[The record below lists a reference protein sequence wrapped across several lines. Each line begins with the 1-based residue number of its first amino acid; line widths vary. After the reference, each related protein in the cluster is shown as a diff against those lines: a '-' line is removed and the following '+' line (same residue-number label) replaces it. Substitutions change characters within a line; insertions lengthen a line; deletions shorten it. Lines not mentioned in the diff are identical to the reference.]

1 MKGGQILSLSLSS
14 MSMSTPSC
22 HIARNTTHF
31 ARLVAIYV
39 FLAAITWAVFGQA
52 IGHQFI
58 RYDDQNYVYENP
70 EISAG
75 LTLHGIGDAFLHT
88 HARNWH
94 PLTTISHMLDCQLF
108 GLNPAGHHLTNV
120 LLHTATVLLLFSV
133 LHAMTGAAWRSAFV
147 AAVFA
152 IHPLRA
158 ESVAWVAER
167 KDVLSAFFFML
178 TLGAYVR
185 YTRGA
190 LLRHYLLTVLFFA
203 LGLMSKSMLV
213 TTPFLLLLI
222 DYWPLSRFRAECT
235 GQPGDKVQN
244 RNLGVGPRRLIFEKI
259 PLLVLSISAAIVT
272 LIAQR
277 QTVVYGEELSLRWRI
292 GNAFFSYVAYIGQ
305 MVWPVKLAVFY
316 PLSADR
322 LPAWEILLAIL
333 MIGGMTV
340 TVILLRKTKPYLFT
354 GWLWYVIG
362 LLPVIGLV
370 QVGLQGRADRYT
382 YLPQI
387 GLGIAVTWAV
397 VDYSRSATSRKIMA
411 SLAVGI
417 IALLAW
423 RGWMQT
429 SYWTDTASIW
439 KHALAV
445 TVDNDVA
452 HYNLAA
458 LAMERG
464 DLNDAI
470 LHYQK
475 ALEANPENKESHHQ
489 VSSALVHNNLGNALA
504 RAGLLDDAIVQYRT
518 AVGLRGDFADAH
530 SNLAAML
537 AKKDRLVE
545 ATAEYELALAIPPE
559 DAAAHL
565 RLAPLLLLTGREND
579 AIVHYRRALELMP
592 ESVSILNTLAWI
604 LATSPEP
611 ARRKGEEAVQFA
623 EKANRLTDGTNAPV
637 LRTLAA
643 SYAQAGRFSEAVVTA
658 QRAILLAQDPA
669 LGRALAQEAERYQA
683 AANGRVGKKTESITK
698 R

>member
-1 MKGGQILSLSLSS
+1 
-14 MSMSTPSC
+14 
-22 HIARNTTHF
+22 
-31 ARLVAIYV
+31 
-39 FLAAITWAVFGQA
+39 
-52 IGHQFI
+52 
-58 RYDDQNYVYENP
+58 
-70 EISAG
+70 
-75 LTLHGIGDAFLHT
+75 
-88 HARNWH
+88 
-94 PLTTISHMLDCQLF
+94 
-108 GLNPAGHHLTNV
+108 
-120 LLHTATVLLLFSV
+120 
-133 LHAMTGAAWRSAFV
+133 
-147 AAVFA
+147 
-152 IHPLRA
+152 
-158 ESVAWVAER
+158 
-167 KDVLSAFFFML
+167 
-178 TLGAYVR
+178 
-185 YTRGA
+185 
-190 LLRHYLLTVLFFA
+190 
-203 LGLMSKSMLV
+203 
-213 TTPFLLLLI
+213 
-222 DYWPLSRFRAECT
+222 
-235 GQPGDKVQN
+235 
-244 RNLGVGPRRLIFEKI
+244 
-259 PLLVLSISAAIVT
+259 
-272 LIAQR
+272 
-277 QTVVYGEELSLRWRI
+277 LRWRI

-333 MIGGMTV
+333 MIGGITV

-470 LHYQK
+470 LHYHK

-623 EKANRLTDGTNAPV
+623 EKANRLTNGTNAPV

>member
-1 MKGGQILSLSLSS
+1 MKGAEIASLPLLS

-22 HIARNTTHF
+22 HVGRDTTRF
-31 ARLVAIYV
+31 AFLVAIYV

-75 LTLHGIGDAFLHT
+75 LTLHGIGDAFVHT

-120 LLHTATVLLLFSV
+120 LLHTATVLLFFSV

-185 YTRGA
+185 YARGA
-190 LLRHYLLTVLFFA
+190 SLRHYLSTFLFFA

-222 DYWPLSRFRAECT
+222 DYWPLSRFKAGCT
-235 GQPGDKVQN
+235 GQQGDKVQDKN
-244 RNLGVGPRRLIFEKI
+244 FGAVPRQLIFEKI
-259 PLLVLSISAAIVT
+259 PLLVLSASAAIVT
-272 LIAQR
+272 LVAQK
-277 QTVVYGEELSLRWRI
+277 QTVVYGEELSLKWRI
-292 GNAFFSYVAYIGQ
+292 GNAFFSYLAYIGQ
-305 MVWPVKLAVFY
+305 MLWPAKLAVFY

-322 LPAWEILLAIL
+322 LPAWEILLAVFV
-333 MIGGMTV
+333 IGGITV
-340 TVILLRKTKPYLFT
+340 TAILLRKTRPYLFT
-354 GWLWYVIG
+354 GWGWYLIG

-387 GLGIAVTWAV
+387 GLCIAVTWAV
-397 VDYSRSATSRKIMA
+397 ADYSRSPTKRKIMA
-411 SLAVGI
+411 SLAAGV
-417 IALLAW
+417 IALLVW

-429 SYWTDTASIW
+429 SYWADTESVW

-452 HYNLAA
+452 QYNLAA
-458 LAMERG
+458 LAMEQG
-464 DLNDAI
+464 HLDDAI
-470 LHYQK
+470 SYYEK
-475 ALEANPENKESHHQ
+475 ALAANPENKESHHQ

-504 RAGLLDDAIVQYRT
+504 RKGRLDDAIVQYRT
-518 AVGLRGDFADAH
+518 AVELRRDFADAH

-537 AKKDRLVE
+537 AKKGRLVE
-545 ATAEYELALAIPPE
+545 ATAEYETALAIPPE

-579 AIVHYRRALELMP
+579 AIVHYRRALELMS
-592 ESVSILNTLAWI
+592 ESVFILHTLAWI
-604 LATSPEP
+604 LATSPDVKV
-611 ARRKGEEAVQFA
+611 RDGKEAVQFA
-623 EKANRLTDGTNAPV
+623 EKANRLTNGTNAPV

-658 QRAILLAQDPA
+658 RRAMPLAQDPA
-669 LGRALAQEAERYQA
+669 VGRALEQEAERYQA
-683 AANGRVGKKTESITK
+683 AADVRVGKKTESTTQ